1 MKTKKLLI
9 YYALFFLFSVVSC
22 DTLDINDA
30 NLNAL
35 STAEVVQGLKKALEI
50 GTDTATS
57 TLSLTNGYYGNALLK
72 IPLPDEA
79 ELVRQQIVNLTN
91 KVPAL
96 QSVFDLDAQFENVV
110 LSINRAAE
118 EAAAE
123 AKPIFVDAITGLSFS
138 QGMDILHG
146 INPADSL
153 KSDGFD
159 STAATGYFKVVTF
172 NALQNLYAPKIDAQL
187 HKDFCLGFSA
197 NQAWSILRNAVN
209 NSLNQI
215 EGNIITNALYVNS
228 GYTVN
233 RIEQESLGL
242 FATERALNGLFTKV
256 GDEEKKIRKNPYEWA
271 VDIIQKVFGSVMK
284 NI

>member
-1 MKTKKLLI
+1 
-9 YYALFFLFSVVSC
+9 
-22 DTLDINDA
+22 
-30 NLNAL
+30 
-35 STAEVVQGLKKALEI
+35 
-50 GTDTATS
+50 
-57 TLSLTNGYYGNALLK
+57 
-72 IPLPDEA
+72 
-79 ELVRQQIVNLTN
+79 
-91 KVPAL
+91 
-96 QSVFDLDAQFENVV
+96 
-110 LSINRAAE
+110 
-118 EAAAE
+118 
-123 AKPIFVDAITGLSFS
+123 
-138 QGMDILHG
+138 
-146 INPADSL
+146 
-153 KSDGFD
+153 
-159 STAATGYFKVVTF
+159 
-172 NALQNLYAPKIDAQL
+172 
-187 HKDFCLGFSA
+187 FSA